1 MKDPVFSQTLP
12 NLPAPFDLIL
22 VEGGTFSMGDEY
34 GDLWEACLPV
44 HEVTMPDFYMGCY
57 PVTQA
62 LWKAVMGNSPS
73 HFEGD
78 DRPVEQVSWDD
89 AQDFIRRLNQAT
101 QATRP
106 PDHLYRLPSEAE
118 WEYAARGGKYH
129 ADGYKYAGSDRLKDV
144 GWFEENS
151 DQETKPVGQKDANP
165 LGLYD
170 MSGNVWEWCE
180 DDRHDNYKG
189 APTDGSAWIDTPER
203 GAGRVRRGG
212 SWINTARRCRVA
224 YRVAGRPGSRDFYL
238 GLRLV
243 LALQSVGRRPA
254 FL

>member
-1 MKDPVFSQTLP
+1 MSNPYLETVNGHTFRMI
-12 NLPAPFDLIL
+12 F
-22 VEGGTFSMGDEY
+22 VEGGAFDMGSAD
-34 GDLWEACLPV
+34 DDPEAYDREKPR
-44 HEVTMPDFYMGCY
+44 HRVTVPDFYLGEY

-62 LWKAVMGNSPS
+62 LWKAVMDNNPS
-73 HFEGD
+73 NFEGD
-78 DRPVEQVSWDD
+78 DRPVERVSWNN
-89 AQDFIRRLNQAT
+89 AQDFIRRLNEAT
-101 QATRP
+101 RATRP
-106 PDHLYRLPSEAE
+106 PDYLYRLPSEAE

-151 DQETKPVGQKDANP
+151 DQETKPVGQKDANQ

-180 DDRHDNYKG
+180 DDWHNNYKG

-203 GAGRVRRGG
+203 GTYRVARGG
-212 SWINTARRCRVA
+212 GWVDTARDCRVA
-224 YRVAGRPGSRDFYL
+224 DRGSVRPDNRDHGL
-238 GLRLV
+238 GFRLV
-243 LALQSVGRRPA
+243 LAPQSVGRRPA